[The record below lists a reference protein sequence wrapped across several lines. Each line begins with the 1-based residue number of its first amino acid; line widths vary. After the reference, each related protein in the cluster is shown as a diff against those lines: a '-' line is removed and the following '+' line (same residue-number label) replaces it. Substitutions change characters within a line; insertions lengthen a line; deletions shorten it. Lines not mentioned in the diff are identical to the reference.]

1 MFIFHLHK
9 YDQFLP
15 PMNTVKNTVW
25 IAVADNLEMSEHIT
39 MQAALEPC
47 PFVLF
52 LEKEGTWKNGEYDNY
67 AYTVEFYNKEGIKV
81 DGVSINNWRL
91 SDLKIGT
98 RGYVRDTI
106 NFSVMDPWGNIESKY
121 FGNARAGIIGALVFL
136 QAASRYYS
144 WSEYRNEDPEEKER
158 SAIRL
163 LEKEVEELKAEN
175 ERLKA
180 KLEAIHGIL
189 TTTPAE

>member
-1 MFIFHLHK
+1 
-9 YDQFLP
+9 
-15 PMNTVKNTVW
+15 MNTVRKTVW
-25 IAVADNLEMSEHIT
+25 IAVDDKLEFSEHDS
-39 MQAALEPC
+39 MNDALKIN
-47 PFVLF
+47 PFVIF
-52 LEKEGTWKNGEYDNY
+52 LEKEGTWKNGEYNNY
-67 AYTVEFYNKEGIKV
+67 AYDVEFYNNSGQKV
-81 DGVSINNWRL
+81 DGFAINNWRI
-91 SDLKIGT
+91 SDLKIFTGGFS
-98 RGYVRDTI
+98 RERI
-106 NFSVMDPWGNIESKY
+106 NFSVMDPWGTVESKY

-189 TTTPAE
+189 TTTAAE